1 MGIGAGAA
9 ELRRPLASS
18 VEMGDRTELH
28 PGELPGDEPSDATT
42 PLLAFENVSKR
53 YSEAG
58 REILALDRVSFEIH
72 AGAFVA
78 VYGARQSGKSTLLR
92 LMAGIE
98 APTTGVVRFEG
109 RDMAS
114 ISAADRSRILRSHA
128 AFVSP
133 HDWSSGPGE
142 RVVDHVILAAA
153 SKGMRLR
160 EARRRAQLMLAE
172 VDLAGRAEE
181 PSKLLAP
188 IDRMRVMLAQALI
201 REPSLLL
208 LDEPAVF
215 PSPSDKDAFLGWL
228 RALVQERQMTLVI
241 ASVDMH
247 ALQGAT
253 ELMSIADGELISTA
267 PQGTVVAFPRR
278 GAGERQVR

>member
-1 MGIGAGAA
+1 M
-9 ELRRPLASS
+9 
-18 VEMGDRTELH
+18 
-28 PGELPGDEPSDATT
+28 DATT

-53 YSEAG
+53 YSEG
-58 REILALDRVSFEIH
+58 DRETLALDRVSFEIH

-98 APTTGVVRFEG
+98 APSAGVVRFEG

-128 AFVSP
+128 AYVAP
-133 HDWSSGPGE
+133 QDWSSGPGE

-153 SKGMRLR
+153 SKGLRLR

-181 PSKLLAP
+181 PSKLLSP
-188 IDRMRVMLAQALI
+188 TDRMRVMLAQAFV
-201 REPSLLL
+201 RKPSLLL

-215 PSPSDKDAFLGWL
+215 PSPSDKDVFLGWL
-228 RALVQERQMTLVI
+228 RGLVQDRQMTLVI
-241 ASVDMH
+241 GSVDMH

-267 PQGTVVAFPRR
+267 PQGTIVPFPRR
-278 GAGERQVR
+278 GAGERPVR

>member
-1 MGIGAGAA
+1 
-9 ELRRPLASS
+9 
-18 VEMGDRTELH
+18 VDT
-28 PGELPGDEPSDATT
+28 TT

-58 REILALDRVSFEIH
+58 RETVALDRVSFEIH

-78 VYGARQSGKSTLLR
+78 IYGARQSGKSTLLR

-98 APTTGVVRFEG
+98 PPSAGVVRFQG
-109 RDMAS
+109 RDMAA

-128 AFVSP
+128 AFVAP
-133 HDWSSGPGE
+133 QDWSSGSGE

-153 SKGMRLR
+153 SKGLRLR

-172 VDLAGRAEE
+172 VNLAGRAEE
-181 PSKLLAP
+181 PSKLLSP
-188 IDRMRVMLAQALI
+188 TDRMRVMLAQALI

-241 ASVDMH
+241 ASVDMQ
-247 ALQGAT
+247 ALQGAS
-253 ELMSIADGELISTA
+253 ELMSIADGELLSTA
-267 PQGTVVAFPRR
+267 PRGTVVAFPRR
-278 GAGERQVR
+278 GAGERPVR